1 MRRKA
6 FITVG
11 GHGEPGQN
19 KYEQNG
25 GGMKILVVLYVEDE
39 NFKLLRRLFFLL
51 SSHLSI
57 RSKKNN

>member
-25 GGMKILVVLYVEDE
+25 GGMKIWVLLYVEDK
-39 NFKLLRRLFFLL
+39 NFKLSMSFF
-51 SSHLSI
+51 SFYPVTFY
-57 RSKKNN
+57 N